1 MRSLF
6 KLALIGAAALAL
18 FAGGASAQDATVKT
32 GFSISNVFGMMSDG
46 TVTKTTTTNDTDKIE
61 TASSRYQ
68 NEFQTDVD
76 LTGTAGAVTARAKI
90 RFRDAAAGAAAPATG
105 TTPVVINNE
114 AFPNT
119 NRADIYWKVND
130 LFTLGFMARSLGLP
144 ASSVAYSVYNSS
156 TCSAGCTIGE
166 VTAPVG
172 FFANVRGLDFRFNVA
187 GMTIGALLTDD
198 CVAGCGYKTT
208 STGPAVG
215 VDQTATKDKSSMAP
229 YFLGA
234 FGPVTLGAY
243 LINSTGLVP
252 GNKNDAGTKTV
263 GAGAV
268 TNDAVSQTIKDAD
281 TAVTGAVTD
290 VNLAVDL
297 GMAKIAFEVF
307 TVSMSCNKDVLNN
320 FGTAA
325 ADVRTCSAQ
334 DTSGN
339 VIGARVNAGP
349 GRVEAHM
356 STVERKDSFNANDAA
371 GTKIAVKKT
380 TSDLMVGYAIP
391 INANFTINPLY
402 ASNTDETTTDT
413 TPSGITNSKKVV
425 TQTRTFIALGARAA
439 F

>member
-1 MRSLF
+1 VKSLWII
-6 KLALIGAAALAL
+6 LLVLTVTNPAPG
-18 FAGGASAQDATVKT
+18 SAQR
-32 GFSISNVFGMMSDG
+32 SP
-46 TVTKTTTTNDTDKIE
+46 
-61 TASSRYQ
+61 
-68 NEFQTDVD
+68 VD
-76 LTGTAGAVTARAKI
+76 REAAVLILRPGGVI
-90 RFRDAAAGAAAPATG
+90 R
-105 TTPVVINNE
+105 
-114 AFPNT
+114 
-119 NRADIYWKVND
+119 
-130 LFTLGFMARSLGLP
+130 
-144 ASSVAYSVYNSS
+144 
-156 TCSAGCTIGE
+156 
-166 VTAPVG
+166 

-198 CVAGCGYKTT
+198 CVAGCGYK
-208 STGPAVG
+208 PAG
-215 VDQTATKDKSSMAP
+215 GTDNTATKDKSSMAP

-252 GNKNDAGTKTV
+252 GNKDELGNKAV
-263 GAGAV
+263 GAPGA
-268 TNDAVSQTIKDAD
+268 AVNNTVSKTIKDAD

-297 GMAKIAFEVF
+297 GMAKIGFEVF
-307 TVSMSCNKDVLNN
+307 TVSMSCNKNVLNA

-325 ADVRTCSAQ
+325 TDVRTCSAQ

-339 VIGARVNAGP
+339 VIGAKVNAGP

-356 STVERKDSFNANDAA
+356 STVERKDSYNANDAA
-371 GTKIAVKKT
+371 GLKIAVKKT

-413 TPSGITNSKKVV
+413 TPMSNANSKKVV
-425 TQTRTFIALGARAA
+425 TQTRSFIALGARAA